1 MSVNY
6 ALLYLEINLIA
17 VVMTAIILVKTS
29 GISRMTAQ
37 KYFAR
42 AVYSEMFFCISD
54 TLFVMYLRGI
64 FSPNSFWIL
73 FWKTLYVASMTLM
86 CFFWFLYFERLQD
99 TEVTASRKN
108 ILIASIP
115 LDIMLLFLIV
125 NPFIKILFYTD
136 SQGVY
141 QRGTVFVSHYI
152 LAYLYVL
159 AAFFHVIW
167 NMLREKDPLVKK
179 NLFTL
184 MLFPIAPAVAGIVQ
198 LLIPQLPVSGVT
210 MSFATLIM
218 YLNSTEQMI
227 SIDPLTRLNNRKQF
241 MNHLEQR
248 MANHSENVRLYLM
261 MADIDKFK
269 IINDTYGHVE
279 GDRAIQI
286 AAQALRNVCTESPLR
301 VYVARFGGD
310 EFILLAEAE
319 NELEIGL
326 FKRQIRQAI
335 EEAAKLT
342 EKPYKLALSIGVA
355 AEAESSNIRDLI
367 TLADERL
374 YQDKRRDR
382 NVV

>member
-286 AAQALRNVCTESPLR
+286 AAQAIRNVCTEYPLR